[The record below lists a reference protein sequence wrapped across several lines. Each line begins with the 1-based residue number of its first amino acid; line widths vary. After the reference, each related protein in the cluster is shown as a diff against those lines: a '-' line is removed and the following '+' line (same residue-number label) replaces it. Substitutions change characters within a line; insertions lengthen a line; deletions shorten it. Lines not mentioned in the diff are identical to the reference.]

1 MEINSNLGQN
11 KAAVVGIIK
20 ATDTLA
26 QRAAKKIMS
35 KAGIDQHLR
44 DEEMSLKFSDVPSM
58 FHDFQLMRSSQ
69 DQYKTYLIVKQAA
82 LIPDEAMEEDI
93 EVSKGVKEV
102 YNTVM
107 RHKHY
112 RGKSLQLQEA
122 Q

>member
-11 KAAVVGIIK
+11 KAAVVGNIK